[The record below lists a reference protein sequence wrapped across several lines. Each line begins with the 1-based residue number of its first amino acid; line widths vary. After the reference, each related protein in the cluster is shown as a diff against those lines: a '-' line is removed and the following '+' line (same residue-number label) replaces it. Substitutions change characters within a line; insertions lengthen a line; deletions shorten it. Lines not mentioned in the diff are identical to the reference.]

1 MGIACTEPALDPSA
15 KSQSCTESRKIPRQE
30 LWHCWALEAA
40 SPLSSCSSLFGAPTP
55 ETDLMWWLAA
65 SAAVALV
72 GVARGQGVACDLTS
86 CTCGGVDLS
95 SLKVRPAPLLLPH

>member
-1 MGIACTEPALDPSA
+1 
-15 KSQSCTESRKIPRQE
+15 
-30 LWHCWALEAA
+30 
-40 SPLSSCSSLFGAPTP
+40 
-55 ETDLMWWLAA
+55 MWWLAA

-95 SLKVRPAPLLLPH
+95 SLKVRPAPLLLPAPLLPSAPLLVVAA